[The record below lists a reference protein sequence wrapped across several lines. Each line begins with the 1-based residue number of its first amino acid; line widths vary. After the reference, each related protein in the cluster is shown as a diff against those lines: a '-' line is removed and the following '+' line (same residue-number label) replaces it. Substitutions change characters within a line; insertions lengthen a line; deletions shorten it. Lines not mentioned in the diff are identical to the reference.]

1 MLEAVNV
8 GLQYGG
14 RTLFEHADVKFTSG
28 NCYGL
33 IGANGAGKSTFLKI
47 LSGEIEPTKGEIIRT
62 PGERLSVLR
71 QDHFAYD
78 EYDVIRTVLLGN
90 PKLCEIMDEKEVL
103 YNKAEMTDEDGMR
116 LCELEEQFA
125 EMDGWS
131 AESDAE
137 ILLNGLGITNDL
149 HYLKMSE
156 LTGDQKVKVLLAQAL
171 FGNPDILLMDEP
183 TNHLDLESIAS
194 LNDGLIKYPE
204 TILFT
209 SHDHQFVETVAD
221 RIIDVTPGHFFD
233 EAITFDEY
241 VEKTTEQNDKK

>member
-1 MLEAVNV
+1 M
-8 GLQYGG
+8 
-14 RTLFEHADVKFTSG
+14 KFTSG

-116 LCELEEQFA
+116 LCRERRR
-125 EMDGWS
+125 
-131 AESDAE
+131 
-137 ILLNGLGITNDL
+137 NT
-149 HYLKMSE
+149 
-156 LTGDQKVKVLLAQAL
+156 AQRPRHNKRPPL
-171 FGNPDILLMDEP
+171 
-183 TNHLDLESIAS
+183 S
-194 LNDGLIKYPE
+194 
-204 TILFT
+204 
-209 SHDHQFVETVAD
+209 
-221 RIIDVTPGHFFD
+221 
-233 EAITFDEY
+233 
-241 VEKTTEQNDKK
+241 QNERAYGRPKG

>member
-116 LCELEEQFA
+116 LCELEEQVA

-241 VEKTTEQNDKK
+241 VEKTSEQNDKK

>member
-241 VEKTTEQNDKK
+241 VEKTSEQNDKK

>member
-183 TNHLDLESIAS
+183 TNHLDLEAIAW
-194 LNDGLIKYPE
+194 LEEFLIDLDS
-204 TILFT
+204 TVIVV
-209 SHDHQFVETVAD
+209 SHDRHFLNKVCTHTVD
-221 RIIDVTPGHFFD
+221 IDYKESHHVCGKLRFL
-233 EAITFDEY
+233 
-241 VEKTTEQNDKK
+241 V